1 MVNSAEIDEIDLLVN
16 KARIAQQKYEKN
28 GSQELFD
35 LACQAVGWALMQP
48 EQNQKLAELAVRE
61 TGLGNVLA
69 GSFKLISSPFKAMGN
84 AIFGSKEDTEAVSYT
99 HLTLPTN
106 REV

>member
-16 KARIAQQKYEKN
+16 KARIAQQKFEKN

-35 LACQAVGWALMQP
+35 LACQAVGWALMKP

-61 TGLGNVLA
+61 TGLGNVPVIGNL
-69 GSFKLISSPFKAMGN
+69 FKGKSNSDNLDELLVFIAPR
-84 AIFGSKEDTEAVSYT
+84 I
-99 HLTLPTN
+99 L
-106 REV
+106 